1 MGIKTKPSNISQ
13 WIPNENTQNAL
24 LAGLKYVGYL
34 KEDATVEDITIELL
48 ESIPPGYIGLGG
60 SQIGQI
66 PIYIDAFIEDSISEN
81 TLTGLNYI
89 VNGTIY
95 VEILHI
101 DEDSIKKLN
110 WREFPS
116 NGNFDVGAKNQLAF
130 HIDNSDGKIPTA
142 LFNELRNFVSD
153 PNGLFEPG
161 TLFFFLTAL
170 GEAIADLDVS
180 TENYKSITIKNSD
193 FKTAPI
199 DDLGHAKLDFY
210 IYDNVENN
218 RYFIDIYS
226 VNYNE
231 TLNQWE
237 ATYDS
242 LYEVMWNKIME
253 SPERYSLTF
262 QFLDFD
268 EYIYYIG
275 TQTFNFSSS
284 M

>member
-1 MGIKTKPSNISQ
+1 MRIKKKSSDISQ
-13 WIPNENTQNAL
+13 WMPNKNTQNAL
-24 LAGLKYVGYL
+24 LAGLKDVGYL
-34 KEDATVEDITIELL
+34 KEDATVEDVTIELL
-48 ESIPPGYIGLGG
+48 ESIPPGYIGLAG

-66 PIYIDAFIEDSISEN
+66 PIYIDASIEGSISGN
-81 TLTGLNYI
+81 TFTGLNYI

-95 VEILHI
+95 AEILHI
-101 DEDSIKKLN
+101 DEENIKKLN

-116 NGNFDVGAKNQLAF
+116 NGNFDVGARNQLAF
-130 HIDNSDGKIPTA
+130 EIDNSDGKIPTA
-142 LFNELRNFVSD
+142 LFNELRNFVSE

-161 TLFFFLTAL
+161 TLFFFLATF
-170 GEAIADLDVS
+170 GKAIADLDVS
-180 TENYKSITIKNSD
+180 TDNYKSIIIKDSD

-210 IYDNVENN
+210 LYDNVENN

-226 VNYNE
+226 VSYNE
-231 TLNQWE
+231 ILDQWE
-237 ATYDS
+237 AKYDS
-242 LYEVMWNKIME
+242 LNEVMWNKIKE

-262 QFLDFD
+262 QLLDFD